1 MCQILGTPQR
11 RKPRPWSRGS
21 AACWGA
27 RWAICYIVLELT
39 ALRLGLIYFTSCK
52 FFRSLV
58 GFTQCKQT
66 WNSELPNLQG
76 ITRPLM
82 VAHSAAVTVGSLL
95 SCWFYWLCAYML
107 SHFSHVWL
115 FATPWTVACQT
126 PLSMRI
132 LQARILD
139 WVAMPSSRGSY
150 NPGIEPRSPA
160 LQADSF
166 IIWASREA
174 HEYWSGYRFS
184 RGFSWPRNRTGI
196 SCTADGFFTS
206 RATREAPATL

>member
-76 ITRPLM
+76 MTRPLM

-126 PLSMRI
+126 PLSMGF
-132 LQARILD
+132 
-139 WVAMPSSRGSY
+139 SR
-150 NPGIEPRSPA
+150 
-160 LQADSF
+160 Q
-166 IIWASREA
+166 
-174 HEYWSGYRFS
+174 EYWSGLPLAPQGDLPDPEIEPASLVSPALAGR
-184 RGFSWPRNRTGI
+184 
-196 SCTADGFFTS
+196 FFTTS
-206 RATREAPATL
+206 TTWEACFWLWVGHFSVERQW